1 MGLTADIYDIF
12 GFTNHVISEAA
23 ALQASITDVTTAVNH
38 FAALLDNQSGA
49 TVVSMRNYITGFASS
64 IQAIADAVNMAFTQ
78 ILMVYQGAY
87 ALLDSDA
94 YAVIDEDTIS
104 EVLNAY
110 RNSYLWMDD
119 ELDIVK
125 EMYYRVCGFTD
136 VTMPSFENAFTRIE
150 EFEAR
155 EREYRQALLDTE
167 ESFDANELVL
177 LQNLTES
184 SLTYLTGLMPQGYN
198 AVTVP
203 PSAKIN
209 GVTDISA
216 SLAQREQQIQDVWAH
231 GFVAGA
237 NNTAC
242 LQITNNPELY
252 NSILGIYG
260 YMMQN
265 EETINGLSAISRDTC
280 ETYITDAKWEEGWK
294 KIATG
299 AFALMS
305 GAGAL
310 GVAIGEA
317 GTLLTVLGFA
327 SGGSS
332 LLFGTSELFEGS
344 QDVSISVQGLKYTDA
359 INPLKDL
366 MGEEAYNKALAIS
379 TTTADVVCLA
389 GAVKNTVKGIR
400 DAKAAK
406 GMPEE
411 VPTEVPKIEEPNL
424 AEIEKQADL
433 EGEFYED
440 IFESQR
446 ADIPE
451 YEDYLSDLAEAQNDY
466 VKPAGGKSGTT
477 TKPNQVHHFASNKSK
492 KYTSQFESITKK
504 YGLDLDGDWNKQS
517 MPHQGRHPYAY
528 HDYVLDNMQK
538 FDRIAN
544 GDKTKF
550 LKLYDQMKQKIINNP
565 EMLYKDYW
573 KK

>member
-12 GFTNHVISEAA
+12 GYTNHVISEAA
-23 ALQASITDVTTAVNH
+23 ALQASITDVTTTVNH
-38 FAALLDNQSGA
+38 FAAVLDNQSGA

-198 AVTVP
+198 AVTAP

-265 EETINGLSAISRDTC
+265 EETINGLSEISRDTC

-310 GVAIGEA
+310 GVAICEA

-332 LLFGTSELFEGS
+332 LLFGTSELFEGT

-366 MGEEAYNKALAIS
+366 MGEESYNKALAIS

-451 YEDYLSDLAEAQNDY
+451 YEDYLSDFAEAQNDY

>member
-198 AVTVP
+198 AVTAP

-216 SLAQREQQIQDVWAH
+216 SLAEREQQIQDVWAH

-265 EETINGLSAISRDTC
+265 EETINGLSEISRDTC

-294 KIATG
+294 KIAMG

-332 LLFGTSELFEGS
+332 LLFGTSELFEGT

-379 TTTADVVCLA
+379 TTTADIVCLA

-451 YEDYLSDLAEAQNDY
+451 YEDYLSDFAEAQNDY

>member
-1 MGLTADIYDIF
+1 MIF
-12 GFTNHVISEAA
+12 
-23 ALQASITDVTTAVNH
+23 ITD
-38 FAALLDNQSGA
+38 
-49 TVVSMRNYITGFASS
+49 
-64 IQAIADAVNMAFTQ
+64 
-78 ILMVYQGAY
+78 
-87 ALLDSDA
+87 
-94 YAVIDEDTIS
+94 
-104 EVLNAY
+104 
-110 RNSYLWMDD
+110 
-119 ELDIVK
+119 
-125 EMYYRVCGFTD
+125 
-136 VTMPSFENAFTRIE
+136 
-150 EFEAR
+150 
-155 EREYRQALLDTE
+155 
-167 ESFDANELVL
+167 
-177 LQNLTES
+177 
-184 SLTYLTGLMPQGYN
+184 
-198 AVTVP
+198 
-203 PSAKIN
+203 
-209 GVTDISA
+209 
-216 SLAQREQQIQDVWAH
+216 
-231 GFVAGA
+231 
-237 NNTAC
+237 
-242 LQITNNPELY
+242 NPELY
-252 NSILGIYG
+252 DSILGIYG

-280 ETYITDAKWEEGWK
+280 ETYITDAQWEEGWK

-299 AFALMS
+299 A
-305 GAGAL
+305 
-310 GVAIGEA
+310 
-317 GTLLTVLGFA
+317 
-327 SGGSS
+327 
-332 LLFGTSELFEGS
+332 
-344 QDVSISVQGLKYTDA
+344 

-366 MGEEAYNKALAIS
+366 LGEEAYNKALAIS

-411 VPTEVPKIEEPNL
+411 VPTDVPKIEEPNL
-424 AEIEKQADL
+424 AEIEKQADQ

-451 YEDYLSDLAEAQNDY
+451 YEDYLSDFAEAQNDY

-565 EMLYKDYW
+565 EMLYKEIIEGEDE
-573 KK
+573 